1 MISQTISRFEKQSG
15 EPPMFTSPKKA
26 RNLVAGDVFR
36 LHVYGEVLAV
46 SQVADG
52 KRIKVKIELENQG
65 RRDNRELTFSGKPS
79 GLEFTD
85 AGYVLE
91 FLCHPSRSFH
101 VYSDDDWDDD
111 DGDDIEPE
119 PIPPHE
125 LIDA

>member
-1 MISQTISRFEKQSG
+1 MDT
-15 EPPMFTSPKKA
+15 KKA
-26 RNLVAGDVFR
+26 RDLVAGDVFR

-46 SQVADG
+46 TPVADG
-52 KRIKVKIELENQG
+52 KRIKVKIELGNQG
-65 RRDNRELTFSGKPS
+65 RRVNRGVLTVSEKSS

-111 DGDDIEPE
+111 EDE
-119 PIPPHE
+119 PIERTPPHE